1 MAAKAQKRKSLD
13 ASVDVDAGGKA
24 TGKAKKESKK
34 IKTEEHKEA
43 AIAQFSTLSFADL
56 NMVLAQLQETILKH
70 PMHASYATSRPPTK
84 EEISQAS
91 KKNLLDNHDLFQLG
105 SPFNVDFSGFRYTG
119 RDSSATYVGEV
130 KFSLFGLPGKRAT
143 DLNATRGLF

>member
-13 ASVDVDAGGKA
+13 ASTDVNAGRK
-24 TGKAKKESKK
+24 TENESKK
-34 IKTEEHKEA
+34 VKTEEHKEA
-43 AIAQFSTLSFADL
+43 VIAQFSTLSFAEL
-56 NMVLAQLQETILKH
+56 NIVLAQLQETILKH
-70 PMHASYATSRPPTK
+70 PMHASYATSRTPTK

-130 KFSLFGLPGKRAT
+130 KFSLFGLPGKRVT
-143 DLNATRGLF
+143 DLNATYTCIQ